1 MSARR
6 GAEDHARSVL
16 LLTGDE
22 GLGSAVRQELERSGL
37 GATVLDSLAEAL
49 DRCREGCFDVAIVD
63 LGLPDGTGFRFVAEL
78 RESGRDTP
86 VLLLSAPHA
95 PEDLL
100 TVQRGWPGWQPAVR
114 EGLHDVPTILEALLR
129 HERPDSARRLRYAGL
144 TLDRFERRACAE
156 GEEVHLTPAEI
167 GILEQLLLNAEH
179 LVTRE
184 ALVEA
189 LWGLESEPGS
199 NALDVHLGH
208 LRKKLRAYEDVVR
221 IETVRGRGYVL
232 KGEKPATG
240 VSAA

>member
-6 GAEDHARSVL
+6 NAGDAGRSVL
-16 LLTGDE
+16 LLTGDG
-22 GLGSAVRQELERSGL
+22 GLGTAVRQELERSGL
-37 GATVLDSLAEAL
+37 GTTVVASLVEAL
-49 DRCREGCFDVAIVD
+49 DQCRDGCLDAAIVD
-63 LGLPDGTGFRFVAEL
+63 LGLAAGTGFRFVAEL
-78 RESGRDTP
+78 RESGSDIP

-129 HERPDSARRLRYAGL
+129 HERADSARRLRYAGVA
-144 TLDRFERRACAE
+144 LDRFERRACFE
-156 GEEVHLTPAEI
+156 GEEVHLTPAEF

-184 ALVEA
+184 ALGLA
-189 LWGLESEPGS
+189 LWGPESEPGS

-208 LRKKLRAYEDVVR
+208 LRKKLRAYGNVVG
-221 IETVRGRGYVL
+221 IDTVRGRGYVL
-232 KGEKPATG
+232 KGRKPATG